1 MSTGST
7 KLMVSEPQLLSTA
20 YATIAITTT
29 FTGLRMALRFT
40 YRKGGFQTEDVL
52 VMLSWVF
59 FIALAVMYI
68 VVTPPLYRVDKA
80 IGTGALYPTME
91 EDALLMIKIFFANT
105 MVFWVVLW
113 SVKLS
118 LLFLYRRLFEGLPG
132 QMRWWWGVFLFTV
145 VTLIGCI
152 ISNFTSCQNMH
163 AWFTPGLC
171 STHRDITAQLASL
184 YFSFAVD
191 VLTDIMIML
200 LPLKLIWILRLPL
213 SQKFAI
219 GTLFS
224 IGIICVVMAIVR
236 TVQIGSQAKS
246 DSTPSSSWLAFWGMI
261 EAGIAV
267 VIGTLP
273 VLAIFFRS
281 QHASRRGYNT
291 SNQYHYQ
298 NESEYSNMHG
308 KKNSLSQGF
317 LMSDRSRSS
326 QPSLE
331 APKRARYGGISIT
344 RTLEVTQT
352 SESNDMDPLHDSY
365 MKPPY
370 PS

>member
-29 FTGLRMALRFT
+29 FMAIRTVLRFT
-40 YRKGGFQTEDVL
+40 HRKGGLQMEDGF
-52 VMLSWVF
+52 VMLSWVT

-68 VVTPPLYRVDKA
+68 VVTRPLYRVDKA
-80 IGTGALYPTME
+80 IGTGVLYPTIE
-91 EDALLMIKIFFANT
+91 DDALLMIKIFFANT
-105 MVFWVVLW
+105 MIFWMVLW

-118 LLFLYRRLFEGLPG
+118 LLFLYRRLFEGLPD
-132 QMRWWWGVFLFTV
+132 QMRWWWGVFVFTV
-145 VTLIGCI
+145 LTLIGCI
-152 ISNFTSCQNMH
+152 ISNFTSCENMH

-171 STHRDITAQLASL
+171 STQRDINAQLTSL

-224 IGIICVVMAIVR
+224 IGIVCVIMAIVR

-273 VLAIFFRS
+273 VFAIFFRR
-281 QHASRRGYNT
+281 QHASRQGYD
-291 SNQYHYQ
+291 SYGRYHYR
-298 NESEYSNMHG
+298 NESEYSNTHS
-308 KKNSLSQGF
+308 KKNSYSQGF
-317 LMSDRSRSS
+317 LMSDRSRRS
-326 QPSLE
+326 QPCLE

-344 RTLEVTQT
+344 RTLE
-352 SESNDMDPLHDSY
+352 Y
-365 MKPPY
+365 
-370 PS
+370 